1 MHTLTLLAPSPLVE
15 ALSDALMF
23 ELDAR
28 SVSVEDADAGTDAE
42 QALFGEPGTA
52 VDAAW
57 PRSNVTA
64 LFDDAESARR
74 AADHVL
80 AEDWAREIAF
90 VGIGTLPDADWV
102 RATQAQFD
110 PVAITPDF
118 WIVPTWH
125 AVPAQARLAIRLD
138 PGLAF
143 GSGTHP
149 TTRMCLRWIARRA
162 DALRERRVLDYGC
175 GSGIL
180 AIAAALH
187 GAAVVDATDI
197 DEAALAATRDNA
209 RANGVDARL
218 RIGAPDRF
226 TGRCDVV
233 LANILATPLR
243 LLAPVLVQRLDRGA
257 HLVLAGLLARQASEL
272 QAVYAPAVRLE
283 VADEDDGWVLLAG
296 QVNDVDMASSPA

>member
-1 MHTLTLLAPSPLVE
+1 MHTLSLLAPSLLVE
-15 ALSDALMF
+15 TLSDALMF

-28 SVSVEDADAGTDAE
+28 SVSVDDADAGTDAE
-42 QALFGEPGTA
+42 CALFGEPGT
-52 VDAAW
+52 VVEAAW
-57 PRSNVTA
+57 PRSAVTA

-80 AEDWAREIAF
+80 GEDWARDIAF
-90 VGIGTLPDADWV
+90 AGIGALPDTDWV

-110 PVAITPDF
+110 PVAITPGF
-118 WIVPTWH
+118 WIVPSWH
-125 AVPAQARLAIRLD
+125 AVPAQATRVIRLD

-149 TTRMCLRWIARRA
+149 TTRMCLRWIARHA
-162 DALRERRVLDYGC
+162 DAIEARRVLDYGC

-197 DEAALAATRDNA
+197 DDAALVATRDNA
-209 RANGVDARL
+209 RANGMQAGLCV
-218 RIGAPDRF
+218 GAPDRF
-226 TGRCDVV
+226 TGCYDIV

-243 LLAPVLVQRLDRGA
+243 LLAPVLVQRLERGA
-257 HLVLAGLLARQASEL
+257 HLVLAGLLARQADEL
-272 QAVYAPAVRLE
+272 QAAYAPAVRLA
-283 VADEDDGWVLLAG
+283 VDDEDDGWVLLAG
-296 QVNDVDMASSPA
+296 RASEVDMASSPA

>member
-1 MHTLTLLAPSPLVE
+1 MHTLSLLAPSPLVE

-42 QALFGEPGTA
+42 RSMFGEPGTA
-52 VDAAW
+52 VETAW
-57 PRSNVTA
+57 PRSTVVA

-80 AEDWAREIAF
+80 GETWASDIAF
-90 VGIGTLPDADWV
+90 VGLSTLPDTDWV
-102 RATQAQFD
+102 RATQSQFD

-118 WIVPTWH
+118 WIVPSWH
-125 AVPAQARLAIRLD
+125 TVPAQATRSIRLD

-149 TTRMCLRWIARRA
+149 TTRMCLRWIAHHA
-162 DALRERRVLDYGC
+162 GTIEGRRVLDYGC

-180 AIAAALH
+180 AIAAAMH
-187 GAAVVDATDI
+187 GARVVDATDI
-197 DEAALAATRDNA
+197 DEAALVATRENA
-209 RANGVDARL
+209 RANGVPL
-218 RIGAPDRF
+218 HVGAPDVF
-226 TGRCDVV
+226 NGRYGVV

-243 LLAPVLVQRLDRGA
+243 LLAPVLLQRLEPGA
-257 HLVLAGLLARQASEL
+257 HLVMAGLLARQAEDL
-272 QAVYAPAVRLE
+272 RLIYAPAVHLS
-283 VADEDDGWVLLAG
+283 VQDEEDGWVLLAG
-296 QVNDVDMASSPA
+296 RLTGGDMASSNA